1 MGGGLLSVR
10 LAPLMLS
17 PIDRASEAAPL
28 LSLLALSRGLRL
40 AFDRGSYLL
49 IETASPSIAHE
60 SQSLPELEAFL
71 LWLPLASASLLL
83 P

>member
-1 MGGGLLSVR
+1 
-10 LAPLMLS
+10 MLS
-17 PIDRASEAAPL
+17 PIERALDAAPL

-49 IETASPSIAHE
+49 IETASPSIVHE
-60 SQSLPELEAFL
+60 PELLSDAEAFL
-71 LWLPLASASLLL
+71 LWLPLASPSLLL

>member
-1 MGGGLLSVR
+1 
-10 LAPLMLS
+10 MLS
-17 PIDRASEAAPL
+17 SPSIDRASDAAPL

-49 IETASPSIAHE
+49 IEAASPSIAHE
-60 SQSLPELEAFL
+60 SQSLPELEDFL

-83 P
+83 S

>member
-1 MGGGLLSVR
+1 
-10 LAPLMLS
+10 MLS
-17 PIDRASEAAPL
+17 PLDRASDTAPL

-40 AFDRGSYLL
+40 SFSHGSYAL

-71 LWLPLASASLLL
+71 LWLPLASASLFL
-83 P
+83 PPLRLPHLPLS